1 MKLRIRWNDETA
13 TFEPGDY
20 VTVGRMEGMSV
31 IVYDELVSRSHL
43 VFEFVDGE
51 WRFSDSSSNGTFVD
65 GSRVSEGRVGGA
77 FDLQL
82 GGVDGL
88 TLTVDLAEVDSA
100 VGSRSMPAPEVSPDA
115 VGVAV
120 SMAPPSVEPDVVSAD
135 PPPPAPVA
143 EAPVEEVSIGPAP
156 EPAPALGEVEP
167 NVEAPVAPDSS
178 IAPPSVEPDVV
189 PADPPPPA
197 PVAEAP
203 VEEVSIGPAPEPA
216 PAVGEVAAPSP
227 PPPAPVV
234 ESPSGGV
241 SEFDVNGPGNDVP
254 GVVAGGAA
262 VGAVGALAGAAT
274 PPPPAPVSEP
284 EPVGS
289 GTVRLDDKALRLELD
304 GQQRVVQ
311 PGHRVVVGRGPD
323 NDLRSES
330 QLVSGTHCEFT
341 HDGTNWWIT
350 DLGSTRGTFI
360 DNRKVTKAKVEG
372 AFFVLLGD
380 DDAGAELRVVTAGEH
395 RRPKDRKP
403 LLLAGAALAIA
414 VFGGIAAVLFWPDNS
429 ANLAQIEDLVGQLEE
444 QQAQTDDQIAA
455 ATAAAE
461 AAIAEANEAGGAGN
475 SPSELSAARLSTAF
489 ISVPDGFGGIAGTGS
504 GALVSDDGLV
514 LTNIHVA
521 LPATQF
527 ERTGATEFDGFPDP
541 AELFVVFPSEDGGPA
556 DLVFIAEQFATH
568 PSHDAALLR
577 IVEGIDGATLGDLP
591 TPLSL
596 GVSGELLAGEEVAV
610 VGYPGTA
617 FTDRVSVALSNFQS
631 FQPCVAGSDFDVSF
645 GCLASNDEGYLNLAG
660 ETLEGGSSGG
670 PIVRGGEIVGIQLGS
685 FGDPAAGSS
694 QNFGVPIDLIN
705 DEFNLR

>member
-31 IVYDELVSRSHL
+31 TVYDELVSRSHL

-51 WRFSDSSSNGTFVD
+51 WRFSDSSSNGTFVA

-115 VGVAV
+115 PEAPD
-120 SMAPPSVEPDVVSAD
+120 SSIAPPSVEPDVVSAD

-143 EAPVEEVSIGPAP
+143 EAPVEEVSMGPAP
-156 EPAPALGEVEP
+156 EPAR
-167 NVEAPVAPDSS
+167 
-178 IAPPSVEPDVV
+178 
-189 PADPPPPA
+189 
-197 PVAEAP
+197 
-203 VEEVSIGPAPEPA
+203 
-216 PAVGEVAAPSP
+216 AVGEVAAPPSP

-311 PGHRVVVGRGPD
+311 PGQRVVVGRGPD

-360 DNRKVTKAKVEG
+360 DNRKITKAKVEG

-541 AELFVVFPSEDGGPA
+541 AEVFVVFPSEDGGPA

-591 TPLSL
+591 APLSL